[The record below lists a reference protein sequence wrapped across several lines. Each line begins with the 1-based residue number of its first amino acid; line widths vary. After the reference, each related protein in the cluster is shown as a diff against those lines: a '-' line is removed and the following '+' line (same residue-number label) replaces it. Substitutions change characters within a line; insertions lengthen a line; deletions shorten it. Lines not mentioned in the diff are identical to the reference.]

1 MICHR
6 NCHALLRFSCDEMMQ
21 TSQLKPTFFLAQD
34 NFDQKRWIEGLREIR
49 RAVIKSAMGN
59 DGGSPTSPRTPAAAR
74 S

>member
-6 NCHALLRFSCDEMMQ
+6 NCHALLRHSCDEICQ
-21 TSQLKPTFFLAQD
+21 ANLLKPTFFLAQD

-49 RAVIKSAMGN
+49 RAVIKSIAGN
-59 DGGSPTSPRTPAAAR
+59 ETGSPTSPRTPAAAR